1 MQTLIFLKKFWEVQG
16 PLHVLEARCLA
27 KNYISDR
34 FLTLKIV
41 KSYEFLGK
49 SYVNKSL

>member
-1 MQTLIFLKKFWEVQG
+1 MQTLIFKFFLEVQG

-49 SYVNKSL
+49 SYVNKLL